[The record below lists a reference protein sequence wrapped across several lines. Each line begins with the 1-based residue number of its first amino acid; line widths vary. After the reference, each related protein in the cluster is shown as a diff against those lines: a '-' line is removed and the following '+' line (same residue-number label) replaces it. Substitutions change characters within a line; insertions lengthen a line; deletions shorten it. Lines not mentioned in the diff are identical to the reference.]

1 MSSAQPRVLGDLASR
16 EEALRAALDPSRI
29 PRHIAIIMDGNGRW
43 AELRGLPRVEG
54 HRAGRDALRRTVQ
67 GARECGV
74 EVLTLYAFST
84 ENWRRPREEVQAL
97 MALLVETAEQ
107 EANDLQRNGVRFRA
121 SGLLSAMPVGVQ
133 AALEEVM
140 EVTQHNTE
148 IILNLAINYGG
159 RSEIAEAARRIA
171 ERVGQGH
178 LTVEEIDERTF
189 QRHLFA
195 PDLPD
200 PDLLIRTG
208 GEHRIS
214 NFLLWQAAYTELY
227 FTDVHWPDFQKLD
240 LFEAI
245 RSFQTRER
253 RFGGVDL
260 G

>member
-1 MSSAQPRVLGDLASR
+1 VSKTQPRLPGDLEVR
-16 EEALRAALDPSRI
+16 EEALRATLDPTRI

-43 AELRGLPRVEG
+43 AELRGLPRVDG
-54 HRAGRDALRRTVQ
+54 HRAGREALRRTVR

-84 ENWRRPREEVQAL
+84 ENWRRPREEVEAL
-97 MALLVETAEQ
+97 MTLLVETAEQ
-107 EANDLQRNGVRFRA
+107 EAQDLRRNGVRFRA
-121 SGLLSAMPVGVQ
+121 SGLLTAMPPGVQ
-133 AALEEVM
+133 EALGQVM
-140 EVTQHNTE
+140 ALTQHNTE
-148 IILNLAINYGG
+148 ITLNLAVNYGG
-159 RSEIAEAARRIA
+159 RGELVEAARRIA
-171 ERVGQGH
+171 SRVAQGH
-178 LTVEEIDERTF
+178 LRAEDIDECVL
-189 QRHLFA
+189 QRYLFA

-208 GEHRIS
+208 GEHRLS

-227 FTDVHWPDFQKLD
+227 FTDIHWPDFQKLD

-253 RFGGVDL
+253 RFGGVDI